1 MPNSEDSS
9 FFSVEILHSFTTEQ
23 LELLNR
29 SSEHPELEP
38 FSIALTKAIEERTN
52 MLQKQKPPPNETDWT
67 YFGSLVL
74 NSRLFAIIYYE
85 DHRILPF
92 NGTKHTANTTSK
104 PLDVP
109 KGLRDIYD
117 RFACHDSKINLSSV
131 VTHASRALD
140 VANCGFDYERST
152 DLPVGRLLN
161 DIGALYIMENI
172 SRAALYLSLIKKAVL
187 IFPQTYIEFKKEC
200 GINGPLDG
208 DDENFE
214 YSASNFQFPLHAA
227 VAISILILLVGVT
240 LTEVN
245 TSYEHLLKVA
255 YEIGPNR
262 PKNLQQIESFMW
274 SKLIE
279 VAEGNITA
287 QQMLSDS
294 LDEIRRVG
302 ISDETNNFFMPNIGN

>member
-1 MPNSEDSS
+1 MPYSEDSS
-9 FFSVEILHSFTTEQ
+9 FFSVEALHSFTAEQ
-23 LELLNR
+23 LELLNGY
-29 SSEHPELEP
+29 SERPELKP
-38 FSIALTKAIEERTN
+38 FSTALTKAIEERKN
-52 MLQKQKPPPNETDWT
+52 ILQKPPSEADWT
-67 YFGSLVL
+67 HFGSLVFNL
-74 NSRLFAIIYYE
+74 RLFAIIYYD
-85 DHRILPF
+85 DHRVLPF
-92 NGTKHTANTTSK
+92 NDTEHSADTTSRS
-104 PLDVP
+104 LDVP
-109 KGLRDIYD
+109 KGLRNIYD
-117 RFACHDSKINLSSV
+117 RFACHDSKVNLSSV
-131 VTHASRALD
+131 VTLASRALD
-140 VANCGFDYERST
+140 VANHGFDYQLST

-172 SRAALYLSLIKKAVL
+172 SRAALHLSLIKKGVL
-187 IFPQTYIEFKKEC
+187 IFPQTYTEFKKEC